1 MRYLIPLIKFIAK
14 QLLEFSMLEFQLPID
29 LANYRDTEK
38 ENVLSLLK
46 TISLI
51 FIQIPAFKKIPQYI
65 HAKNYIPLVRHEIL
79 I

>member
-14 QLLEFSMLEFQLPID
+14 QLLEFSMPEFQLPID

-51 FIQIPAFKKIPQYI
+51 FIQILAFKKIPQYI
-65 HAKNYIPLVRHEIL
+65 HAISYIPLVRHEIL